1 MGSVVSLDLDR
12 TAAPRWLAVARRF
25 RPARP
30 SRLAAATYGVT
41 QGVLLLWWLAFYPG
55 VMSYD
60 TVTYVW
66 QVGTGNWSS
75 NHSVLYDAAVWL
87 SLRASGQLAVL
98 TLAQT
103 IVAAA
108 GLAYA
113 VTGLRRLGAS
123 GRWLLVAATLVVC
136 LPAVGTFIS
145 YVSKDVAFVITE
157 IWLLGTLSRIVAA
170 RRELAAHPGPTRR
183 RLWELFAELTL
194 LGLFRQNGFLV
205 IVVTAALAAAAL
217 PGLRGRVAAAGGGAL
232 ALGLFA
238 NLVLF
243 PALGVRTPGS
253 ELLLG
258 TAYGDLAVAYHER
271 PGVFTAADRAVL
283 AQVAPLEFW
292 SRSANCYSSDTTVNG
307 QREFSLAAARA
318 HRAELVDVWVRLL
331 KRAPEELV
339 QTRLCRGSIAW
350 NPFPGPAHG
359 WTVKP
364 PVTGA
369 ASYFGF
375 PRSAIESSRYA
386 GAIRSA
392 PPVPRLNRAGVW
404 ARHLSDTRSFEWFA
418 WRGATWCYVAYLAVL
433 VWGRRRREPGALA
446 LVAVVAA
453 TQLTVLVNN
462 PNQLVRYMMG
472 PLVLGV
478 LLLPLAFAT
487 GPPAI
492 GPPATGPAQNRGMPP
507 N

>member
-1 MGSVVSLDLDR
+1 VVSLDLDR
-12 TAAPRWLAVARRF
+12 TAAPRWLAVTRRF
-25 RPARP
+25 RLARP
-30 SRLAAATYGVT
+30 SRLAALTYGVT

-66 QVGTGNWSS
+66 QVSTGNWSS
-75 NHSVLYDAAVWL
+75 NHSVLYDVAVWL
-87 SLRASGQLAVL
+87 SLRVGGQLALV

-103 IVAAA
+103 IAAA
-108 GLAYA
+108 TGLAYA
-113 VTGLRRLGAS
+113 VTGLRRLGAP
-123 GRWLLVAATLVVC
+123 GRWLLVAATLVVG
-136 LPAVGTFIS
+136 LPAVGTFVA
-145 YVSKDVAFVITE
+145 YVSKDAAFVITE
-157 IWLLGTLSRIVAA
+157 VWLLGTMSRLVAA
-170 RRELAAHPGPTRR
+170 RRDPARRPGSVHHL
-183 RLWELFAELTL
+183 LWALFGELTL

-205 IVVTAALAAAAL
+205 IAVTATLAAVAL
-217 PGLRGRVAAAGGGAL
+217 PGLRGRLSAAGGGAL
-232 ALGLFA
+232 VACLAA

-271 PGVFTAADRAVL
+271 PAAFTAADRAVL
-283 AQVAPLEFW
+283 AEVAPLEFW

-307 QREFSLAAARA
+307 QREFSLPAARA
-318 HRAELVDVWVRLL
+318 HRAELVAVWVRLL
-331 KRAPEELV
+331 KRAPDELV
-339 QTRLCRGSIAW
+339 QARLCRGSIAW

-369 ASYFGF
+369 RSYFGF
-375 PRSAIESSRYA
+375 PRDAIEASPYA

-392 PPVPRLNRAGVW
+392 PPVPLLHRAGVW

-418 WRGATWCYVAYLAVL
+418 WRGATWCYVAYFAALL
-433 VWGRRRREPGALA
+433 WGRRRREPGALA

-453 TQLTVLVNN
+453 TQLTVLINN

-478 LLLPLAFAT
+478 LLLPLAFVT
-487 GPPAI
+487 EPPPERA
-492 GPPATGPAQNRGMPP
+492 AAAAQNRGIPP